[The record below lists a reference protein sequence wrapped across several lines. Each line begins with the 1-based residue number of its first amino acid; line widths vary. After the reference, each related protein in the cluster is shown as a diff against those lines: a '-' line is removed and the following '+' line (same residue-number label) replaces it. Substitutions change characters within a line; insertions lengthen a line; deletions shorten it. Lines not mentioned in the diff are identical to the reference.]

1 MKRYLNNKRI
11 VSLFVIAALCAS
23 FGMTGCNEAVRET
36 EPDPKYI
43 GTPEVTVEPASDIE
57 DIIPAGD
64 KDYYIP
70 FQNPDHCYC
79 TVNEGFG
86 VPVRTQGLGG
96 CYCYAAVA
104 SLQSNYR
111 KTHGELIDINPK
123 DIIYRIYESSDST
136 TGEFDSFDE
145 EKYYVSYGTPDD
157 YGGDYH
163 KVTGAICADPLNG
176 YFAEETDFLGIYNME
191 YPTAKTI
198 YEDDIK
204 AAVREHGAV
213 CISVSFSKDC
223 KMVHGY
229 YTQNYAMNAFDT
241 DHVAVIVGW
250 DDDFPADCFE
260 NPASRNGAWL
270 VQNSF
275 GEIWGNCGYYWV
287 SYDMAIPGVLTYSV
301 TNEYSSAISYGKYV
315 TSSVIAPGVMEKIG
329 KDMDAGRIT
338 YDEISNS
345 GEVSAATVYEEK
357 GKIGAIG
364 IWTTFPGQKYT
375 IEIRK
380 GEFGK
385 VVATATGSFDHSGYH
400 TVKFDKPVS
409 VNKFTVV
416 VKVNGEAA
424 FEGAPKEDKTYTPI
438 QVLTSHYEAKTEHGR
453 SFVQIGEEWVDVTD
467 PDIMKRLGVE
477 GIEYYEGLT
486 TVGDPCITVLFV

>member
-1 MKRYLNNKRI
+1 ML
-11 VSLFVIAALCAS
+11 AALCAS
-23 FGMTGCNEAVRET
+23 FGMTGCNETARQT
-36 EPDPKYI
+36 EPDPGYT

-104 SLQSNYR
+104 TLQSNYR

-157 YGGDYH
+157 YGG
-163 KVTGAICADPLNG
+163 A
-176 YFAEETDFLGIYNME
+176 
-191 YPTAKTI
+191 TI

-287 SYDMAIPGVLTYSV
+287 SYDMAIP
-301 TNEYSSAISYGKYV
+301 
-315 TSSVIAPGVMEKIG
+315 
-329 KDMDAGRIT
+329 
-338 YDEISNS
+338 
-345 GEVSAATVYEEK
+345 
-357 GKIGAIG
+357 
-364 IWTTFPGQKYT
+364 
-375 IEIRK
+375 
-380 GEFGK
+380 
-385 VVATATGSFDHSGYH
+385 
-400 TVKFDKPVS
+400 
-409 VNKFTVV
+409 
-416 VKVNGEAA
+416 
-424 FEGAPKEDKTYTPI
+424 
-438 QVLTSHYEAKTEHGR
+438 
-453 SFVQIGEEWVDVTD
+453 
-467 PDIMKRLGVE
+467 
-477 GIEYYEGLT
+477 
-486 TVGDPCITVLFV
+486 